1 MKILLTGGAGFIGS
15 HFIKKIIRD
24 GHCVVN
30 VDKLTYAGN
39 LDNLEDCKNHPRHHF
54 YKCDVCDHALLEK
67 IFTEEQP
74 DVVVHMAAESHV
86 DRSIDDGNIFVQTNV
101 IGTFTML
108 KTALEYFHE
117 LNEERKERFRFLHIS
132 TDEVFGTLAPT
143 EGKFCETTPYRPNSP
158 YSATKA
164 SSDLLV
170 KAFQRTYGLPC
181 IVANATNNYG
191 PFQYPEKLIPVVIL
205 NALSQKPIP
214 IYGDGKQIR
223 DWLFVED
230 HVEALFTLLT
240 RGKIGESYCIGA
252 ENEWTNI
259 DIVRKICEIL
269 DIVKPVR
276 GKLYKHLITFV
287 EDRPGHD
294 RRYAIDASKITQSI
308 GWNTRHSMEE
318 GLTKTVNWY
327 IDNFDRLNNLFDRHR
342 LGLLKGGRQCK

>member
-39 LDNLEDCKNHPRHHF
+39 LNNLESYQNHPQHHF
-54 YKCDVCDHALLEK
+54 YKCDVCDHTLLEK

-74 DVVVHMAAESHV
+74 DAVVHMAAESHV
-86 DRSIDDGNIFVQTNV
+86 DRSIDNGDVFVETNIV
-101 IGTFTML
+101 GTFTL
-108 KTALEYFHE
+108 LQTSLSYFRG
-117 LNEERKERFRFLHIS
+117 LNENRKERFRFLHIS

-143 EGKFCETTPYRPNSP
+143 EDKFCETTPYRPNSP

-269 DIVKPVR
+269 DTVKLVR
-276 GKLYKHLITFV
+276 ERSHKHLITFV
-287 EDRPGHD
+287 TDRPGHD
-294 RRYAIDASKITQSI
+294 RRYAVDATKIRQSI
-308 GWNTRHSMEE
+308 GWYARYSMEE

-327 IDNFDRLNNLFDRHR
+327 VNNSDRLNNLFDRRR
-342 LGLLKGGRQCK
+342 LGLRGGR